1 MKLDEFIAGSIYID
15 TNILYMYLRADLTYL
30 PVIKSFLVRIVK
42 GEIQAF
48 ISIPVL
54 DELYY
59 RLLLA
64 RIKEK
69 TDRNPLDILRENQK
83 KAVDEHSLSIEK
95 AVRRLTTLPHITLA
109 GVDVGDLDAMLLNI
123 REFSLLPRDAL
134 HVAIIR
140 RFGLDSVASDDTDFD
155 RVDGLKRHWV
165 VNPAG

>member
-64 RIKEK
+64 RI
-69 TDRNPLDILRENQK
+69 NGN
-83 KAVDEHSLSIEK
+83 VSLASLHEFIE
-95 AVRRLTTLPHITLA
+95 I
-109 GVDVGDLDAMLLNI
+109 
-123 REFSLLPRDAL
+123 SY
-134 HVAIIR
+134 
-140 RFGLDSVASDDTDFD
+140 S
-155 RVDGLKRHWV
+155 
-165 VNPAG
+165 